1 MVIPA
6 SFVKSKTAVVVI
18 HYQPKTL
25 SYFTKQFQND
35 IIARANKV
43 LSAVRRKK
51 GIPVIF
57 VQKGESIPDEQIHPQ
72 IIRQPGDLVL
82 IKKNSGAFSTTNLDE
97 RMKKLGIDTLV
108 LMGIYTSETATS
120 TLRWGADIN
129 YKLYLVSDCC
139 AVRHPEL
146 HKVLWKKVFY
156 HQSTVIPAKGFLE
169 LLEKS

>member
-1 MVIPA
+1 VVIPA

-18 HYQPKTL
+18 DYQPKTL
-25 SYFTKQFQND
+25 GFFSKEFQND

-43 LSAVRRKK
+43 LSAVRQK
-51 GIPVIF
+51 GIPVFF
-57 VQKGESIPDEQIHPQ
+57 VNKGEGTPDVEIHPQ
-72 IIRQPGDLVL
+72 IIRQPQDVVL

-108 LMGIYTSETATS
+108 IMGIFTSGAVMS

-129 YKLYLVSDCC
+129 YKLYLISDCC
-139 AVRHPEL
+139 MDRDPEL
-146 HKVLWKKVFY
+146 HKVLLEKVFY

>member
-18 HYQPKTL
+18 DYQPKTL
-25 SYFTKQFQND
+25 SYFTKEFQND

-43 LSAVRRKK
+43 LSAVRQK

-72 IIRQPGDLVL
+72 IIRQPRDLVL

-108 LMGIYTSETATS
+108 LMGIYTSGAVMS

-139 AVRHPEL
+139 ADRDPEL
-146 HKVLWKKVFY
+146 HKVLLEKVFY

>member
-18 HYQPKTL
+18 DYQPKTL
-25 SYFTKQFQND
+25 SYFTKEFQND

-43 LSAVRRKK
+43 LSAVRQK

-108 LMGIYTSETATS
+108 LMGIYTSGAVMS

-139 AVRHPEL
+139 ADRDPEL
-146 HKVLWKKVFY
+146 HKVLLEKVFY